1 MKSEYEEM
9 MERSAE
15 DVYLAIMDKLG
26 VKLSGSETTIDQDK
40 EDRSWAD

>member
-26 VKLSGSETTIDQDK
+26 VKLSGSEVTEDK
-40 EDRSWAD
+40 DRSWAKKD